1 MVTTCSGTSQIP
13 ELSLT
18 HGGDVGHPLSH
29 NLPRLAEVVGMQQTM
44 LVTGVASR
52 QVPRRDEIED
62 RWVLLVLFHRIMAR
76 WPTAQPVEILMCV
89 LLSWYGDLGGRSADT
104 CFASVANGDSMDG
117 GGIVRPVGDGTHED

>member
-1 MVTTCSGTSQIP
+1 
-13 ELSLT
+13 
-18 HGGDVGHPLSH
+18 
-29 NLPRLAEVVGMQQTM
+29 M

-89 LLSWYGDLGGRSADT
+89 LLSWCGDLGGRFADT
-104 CFASVANGDSMDG
+104 CFASIANGDSMDG
-117 GGIVRPVGDGTHED
+117 GGTARPVGDGTHKN